1 MGDDYCYY
9 YDDYDNDDDKI
20 GMKFYYVW
28 LNNLINCLWMIVFFF
43 VLYKV

>member
-1 MGDDYCYY
+1 MIVMGDDYCYY
-9 YDDYDNDDDKI
+9 YDDYDNYNDKI

-28 LNNLINCLWMIVFFF
+28 LNNLIMIVFFF

>member
-9 YDDYDNDDDKI
+9 YDDYDNDGDKI

-28 LNNLINCLWMIVFFF
+28 LNNLISCLWMIVFFF